1 MAQPALEAHLRQLL
15 QEFTAG
21 DPMREGVLWT
31 NLSLRELSRR
41 LLALGTPASRRT
53 IRRAL
58 RKPHWAAARRGRK
71 RRWGTTPIA
80 MRNLKILRACGVSMR
95 RLAMR

>member
-1 MAQPALEAHLRQLL
+1 MC
-15 QEFTAG
+15 
-21 DPMREGVLWT
+21 EGVLWT
-31 NLSLRELSRR
+31 NLSLGQLSRR

-53 IRRAL
+53 IRRPL
-58 RKPHWAAARRGRK
+58 RELKLDGGRPGRK

-80 MRNLKILRACGVSMR
+80 MRNLKILRRLPVSMR